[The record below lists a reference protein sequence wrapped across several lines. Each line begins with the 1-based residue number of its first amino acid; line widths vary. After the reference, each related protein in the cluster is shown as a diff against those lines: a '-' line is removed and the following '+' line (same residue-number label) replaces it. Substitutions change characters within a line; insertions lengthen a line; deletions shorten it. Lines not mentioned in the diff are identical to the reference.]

1 MTEEK
6 VDVLVDEK
14 PMDVIAKYFGVAMK
28 EEFEISKDPG
38 AYRFAENG
46 LEQYFPSSRT
56 WALVDVLLIQLLRGT
71 KRVITKGSALKIN
84 EDYFYNFY
92 TADKDGFHDDVLVKT
107 FVNDEIDQKN
117 IKSGNWF
124 RRKEQARAYA
134 KKIYSTNLKYGV

>member
-71 KRVITKGSALKIN
+71 KRVIAKGSALKIN

-92 TADKDGFHDDVLVKT
+92 TADKDGF
-107 FVNDEIDQKN
+107 
-117 IKSGNWF
+117 
-124 RRKEQARAYA
+124 
-134 KKIYSTNLKYGV
+134 